1 MRKFLFTTLA
11 VGALAVSA
19 GAAVSATSAADME
32 NLKNS
37 AGCYEISTRENLVGF
52 ANIVN
57 GTDGYT
63 RNVSACGVLTKDIY
77 YNENVVNSGKNG
89 LNGSGYE
96 EWTPIAAQSIVG
108 NDVGAKAFKG
118 TFDGQNHAVYGLY
131 VTQQGWEPSFIGNAQ
146 GGAVV
151 QNLNI
156 KDSYFA
162 PTGGG
167 AGAIIGSSK
176 AVSGNTAAINIDNC
190 SFDGFI
196 NGGSTENNGGL
207 VGSVQASTTV
217 KISDSYNEG
226 SVVGKN
232 DIAGLVAIV
241 YSGGSLVLDNCYN
254 AGYVQATNRNPAVNQ
269 IVANKKGST
278 SGANIGCLSS
288 GTGSLNCSNAGS
300 PTKADSATTALN
312 FLNNKSGASDIT
324 SEWSKLSNE
333 QKIGRLAENVEGI
346 EVDTVWSTTKQLW
359 ITRTTIKTQLDLS
372 ENNALIIKEDVVAD
386 SITFDRD
393 FKSGVASTI
402 MVPFNY
408 SVGSTMKAKFYEF
421 ANVSQDADGAW
432 KVSAKQVSVLQ
443 AHTPYLIVPTADGE
457 LTFVGPFVLWANNNG
472 GAYEKSIGNT
482 AWKAVGVYTKKRWDV
497 GVNEE
502 EIGTIYGFAAQAKS
516 EKNPGD
522 FVRGGKKVAILPLRS
537 YLKYDAS
544 ADNETVVSTPA
555 LTKMRAISSTEVAS
569 IDALP
574 QSLSVEL
581 EDAPERVE
589 IIESIEVPEGEETQD
604 GEDLGEKPL
613 GIAQNPMVRPDAQKA
628 DCWFNINGRNMKNK
642 PNSQGA
648 FIKNATPVIVK

>member
-1 MRKFLFTTLA
+1 MKKFLFTTLA

-19 GAAVSATSAADME
+19 GATVSATSAADME

-57 GTDGYT
+57 GADGYT

-176 AVSGNTAAINIDNC
+176 SATGNTAVIKIDNC
-190 SFDGFI
+190 SFDGYI

-207 VGSVQASTTV
+207 VGSVASNTTIN
-217 KISDSYNEG
+217 ISNSYNEG
-226 SVVGKN
+226 RVVGKN
-232 DIAGLVAIV
+232 DIAGLVAMV
-241 YSGGSLVLDNCYN
+241 YKNGTVNLSNCYN
-254 AGYVQATNRNPAVNQ
+254 AGYVDASSSNNSSRENQ
-269 IVANKKGST
+269 IVANKAGSA
-278 SGANIGCLSS
+278 SGTNIGCVSS
-288 GTGSLNCSNAGS
+288 GSGTSNCGNAGS

-312 FLNNKSGASDIT
+312 YLNNKSGASDIQ
-324 SEWSKLSNE
+324 SEWNKLSNDE
-333 QKIGRLAENVEGI
+333 KIKRLTENVEGI

-443 AHTPYLIVPTADGE
+443 AHTPYLIVPAADGE

-544 ADNETVVSTPA
+544 TDEETVVSAPA

-574 QSLSVEL
+574 QRLVVEL

-589 IIESIEVPEGEETQD
+589 IIESIDVPENPD
-604 GEDLGEKPL
+604 GEDLGEKPQ
-613 GIAQNPMVRPDAQKA
+613 GIVDPALRLDVQKA
-628 DCWFNINGRNMKNK
+628 DRWFNINGRNMKNK
-642 PNSQGA
+642 PKSQGA
-648 FIKNATPVIVK
+648 FIKNSTPVIIK

>member
-1 MRKFLFTTLA
+1 MLKKWMILPIAAGLLA
-11 VGALAVSA
+11 VNA

-77 YNENVVNSGKNG
+77 YNENVVNSEKNG

-108 NDVGAKAFKG
+108 DDVGAKAFKG
-118 TFDGQNHAVYGLY
+118 TFDGQNHAIYGLY

-288 GTGSLNCSNAGS
+288 GTGSSNCSNAGS

-333 QKIGRLAENVEGI
+333 QKIERLKENVEGI
-346 EVDTVWSTTKQLW
+346 DVELVQTTEGKW
-359 ITRTTIKTQLDLS
+359 IPRTKIKTQMDLS
-372 ENNALIIKEDVVAD
+372 ENNALIIKDDVIAD
-386 SITFDRD
+386 SLTFDRE
-393 FKSGVASTI
+393 FTAGVASTI

-408 SVGSTMKAKFYEF
+408 SVNSAMKAKFYEF
-421 ANVSQDADGAW
+421 TDIAQNAEGAW
-432 KVSAKQVSVLQ
+432 KVYAKQVTVLQ
-443 AHTPYLIVPTADGE
+443 AHTPYMVVPTASGE
-457 LTFVGPFVLWANNNG
+457 LTFVGPFVLWTNNNG
-472 GAYEKSIGNT
+472 GAYEKSIGST

-497 GVNEE
+497 GENEE
-502 EIGTIYGFAAQAKS
+502 EIGKIYGFAAQAKS

-522 FVRGGKKVAILPLRS
+522 FVRGGKKVAVLPMRS

-544 ADNETVVSTPA
+544 TDEESVVSTPT
-555 LTKMRAISSTEVAS
+555 LTKMRAISSTEIAS
-569 IDALP
+569 IEALP
-574 QSLSVEL
+574 QRIEVEL
-581 EDAPERVE
+581 EDTPERVE
-589 IIESIEVPEGEETQD
+589 SIDVPSVSEEGEIQEGQD
-604 GEDLGEKPL
+604 DVL
-613 GIAQNPMVRPDAQKA
+613 GIAKNPMIRLDAQKA
-628 DCWFNINGRNMKNK
+628 DRWFNVNGRNMNVK
-642 PNSQGA
+642 PKSQGA
-648 FIKNATPVIVK
+648 FIKNSTPVIVK